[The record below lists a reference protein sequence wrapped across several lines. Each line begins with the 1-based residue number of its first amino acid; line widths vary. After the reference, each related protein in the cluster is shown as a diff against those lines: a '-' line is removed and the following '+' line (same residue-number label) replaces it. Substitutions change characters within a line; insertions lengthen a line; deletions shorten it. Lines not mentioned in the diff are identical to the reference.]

1 LKNNWLRAERRAA
14 EGHEGAP
21 GGPLPARIPPGDRPT
36 YSSAEGQVTREQ
48 RSLFGEILDW
58 MLAPLLLLWPMS
70 VVLTWL
76 VAQGI
81 ANKPFDRELG
91 EMVRVLSK
99 EVSVRAGDGR
109 PQAVFKLPA
118 AASEILRADE
128 ADDIYYQ
135 VLGLRGELL
144 SGDSNL
150 AVPSDDDRA
159 PPGEVRF
166 RDETLNND
174 TVRVAYMWVSPQ
186 ERPQERTQERVQDR
200 AQERAGAAGTAAA
213 TPTDWPLVQV
223 AETLGKRSRLA
234 TEIIKGVILPQFV
247 ILPLAVLLVWLALAR
262 GIAPLNELQQ
272 RIRNRD
278 SSDLSPIDERQAPE
292 EVSPLV
298 RAIND
303 LLARLDQSMRSQK
316 HFLADAAHQLKTPLA
331 GLRTQAELAQRQIDA
346 GQHDPQA
353 LKKSLQQIARS
364 SQSAAHMVNQL
375 LAMARAEDQQHASQ
389 RQVVNLARLATE
401 TVRDFVPRALDKRI
415 DLGYEGPETLSR
427 PHAVVAAAARH
438 PQGPQVLGHALLLRE
453 LIRNLV
459 DNALQYT
466 PAGGT
471 VTVRVLDDPFGQV
484 VVLQVE
490 DSGPGIAA
498 TERELVFQPFYRS
511 LGTDVDG
518 SGLGLAIVR
527 EIALQHGAEVT
538 ISDAANHASTP
549 GALITVRLPASAA
562 PETPTAASALSS
574 ESAADSSRS
583 TSGSPAPGRA

>member
-1 LKNNWLRAERRAA
+1 VKPAA
-14 EGHEGAP
+14 AD
-21 GGPLPARIPPGDRPT
+21 ARP
-36 YSSAEGQVTREQ
+36 REQ

-91 EMVRVLSK
+91 EMVRVLAK
-99 EVSVRAGDGR
+99 EVSVRADAISPSGR
-109 PQAVFKLPA
+109 SQAVFRLPA
-118 AASEILRADE
+118 AAAEILRTDE

-135 VLGLRGELL
+135 VLGLRGEYL
-144 SGDSNL
+144 SGDAAL
-150 AVPSDDDRA
+150 PVPADEDRA
-159 PPGEVRF
+159 PAGEVRF
-166 RDETLNND
+166 RDETLGSE
-174 TVRVAYMWVSPQ
+174 TVRVAYMWVNV
-186 ERPQERTQERVQDR
+186 QERVQER
-200 AQERAGAAGTAAA
+200 AQDR
-213 TPTDWPLVQV
+213 TPGPGPAPDAPLVQV

-272 RIRNRD
+272 RIRRRE
-278 SSDLSPIDERQAPE
+278 SHDLSPIDERQAPE
-292 EVSPLV
+292 EVAPLV

-303 LLARLDQSMRSQK
+303 LLTRLDQSMRSQK

-353 LKKSLQQIARS
+353 LKKTLQQIARS

-375 LAMARAEDQQHASQ
+375 LAMARAENQQQASQ
-389 RQVVNLARLATE
+389 RQLVNLARLATE
-401 TVRDFVPRALDKRI
+401 TVRDFVPRALEKRI
-415 DLGYEGPETLSR
+415 DLGYEGPGDV
-427 PHAVVAAAARH
+427 AVARH

-471 VTVRVLDDPFGQV
+471 VTVRVIDDPFGQV

-490 DSGPGIAA
+490 DSGPGIAPA
-498 TERELVFQPFYRS
+498 ERELVFQPFYRS
-511 LGTDVDG
+511 LGTEVDG

-527 EIALQHGAEVT
+527 EIATQHSAEVT
-538 ISDAANHASTP
+538 VTDASTHTPP
-549 GALITVRLPASAA
+549 GTLITVRLPASGVDSAE
-562 PETPTAASALSS
+562 PGTASEAIKVSPRPSDPLLLGDPPAS
-574 ESAADSSRS
+574 
-583 TSGSPAPGRA
+583 RA

>member
-1 LKNNWLRAERRAA
+1 
-14 EGHEGAP
+14 
-21 GGPLPARIPPGDRPT
+21 
-36 YSSAEGQVTREQ
+36 
-48 RSLFGEILDW
+48 

-81 ANKPFDRELG
+81 ANRPFDRELG
-91 EMVRVLSK
+91 EMARVLSK
-99 EVSVRAGDGR
+99 EIAVHDTPDGR
-109 PQAVFKLPA
+109 AQAVFKLPA
-118 AASEILRADE
+118 AASEILRTDE
-128 ADDIYYQ
+128 ADDVYYQ
-135 VLGLRGELL
+135 VLGLRGEFI
-144 SGDSNL
+144 SGDSAL
-150 AVPSDDDRA
+150 PVPADEDRA
-159 PPGEVRF
+159 PAGEVRF
-166 RDETLNND
+166 RDEVVNND
-174 TVRVAYMWVSPQ
+174 SVRVAYLWVNVRDRGPDDG
-186 ERPQERTQERVQDR
+186 PARTSTE
-200 AQERAGAAGTAAA
+200 A
-213 TPTDWPLVQV
+213 PLVQV

-262 GIAPLNELQQ
+262 GIAPLNQLQQ

-278 SSDLSPIDERQAPE
+278 SSDLSPIDAAQAPE

-303 LLARLDQSMRSQK
+303 LLARLDHSMSAQK

-346 GQHDPQA
+346 GEHDPLA

-364 SQSAAHMVNQL
+364 SQNAAHMVNQL
-375 LAMARAEDQQHASQ
+375 LAMARAENQEHSAH
-389 RQVVNLARLATE
+389 RQPVDLARLATE
-401 TVRDFVPRALDKRI
+401 TVHDFVPRAIEKRI
-415 DLGYEGPETLSR
+415 DLGYEGPSE
-427 PHAVVAAAARH
+427 AAAARQQGHQTVATTRH
-438 PQGPQVLGHALLLRE
+438 PEGPIVLGHALLLRE

-471 VTVRVLDDPFGQV
+471 VTVRVIDDPFGQV

-498 TERELVFQPFYRS
+498 AERDKVFQPFYRS
-511 LGTDVDG
+511 LGTNVDG

-527 EIALQHGAEVT
+527 EIAQQHHAEVT
-538 ISDAANHASTP
+538 LADANLRRRPGLTEHAEAPHGP
-549 GALITVRLPASAA
+549 GARFTLRLPAA
-562 PETPTAASALSS
+562 PRAGPPT
-574 ESAADSSRS
+574 DSQV
-583 TSGSPAPGRA
+583 T

>member
-1 LKNNWLRAERRAA
+1 MSAS
-14 EGHEGAP
+14 P
-21 GGPLPARIPPGDRPT
+21 DPRP
-36 YSSAEGQVTREQ
+36 REQ

-91 EMVRVLSK
+91 EMVRVLAK
-99 EVSVRAGDGR
+99 EVAVRSDSGR
-109 PQAVFKLPA
+109 PQAIFKLPGA
-118 AASEILRADE
+118 AAEILHTDDS
-128 ADDIYYQ
+128 DDIYHQ
-135 VLGLRGELL
+135 VLGLRGEVL
-144 SGDSNL
+144 SGEAGL
-150 AVPSDDDRA
+150 AVPRDDERA

-166 RDETLNND
+166 RDETLNGSG
-174 TVRVAYMWVSPQ
+174 VRVAYMWV
-186 ERPQERTQERVQDR
+186 
-200 AQERAGAAGTAAA
+200 GAPGESGA
-213 TPTDWPLVQV
+213 PLVQV

-262 GIAPLNELQQ
+262 GIAPLHELQQ
-272 RIRNRD
+272 RIRRRD
-278 SSDLSPIDERQAPE
+278 SSDLSPIDERQVPE

-331 GLRTQAELAQRQIDA
+331 GLRTQAELAQQQIDA
-346 GQHDPQA
+346 GEFDPPA

-364 SQSAAHMVNQL
+364 SQRAAHMVNQL
-375 LAMARAEDQQHASQ
+375 LAMARAENQEQVAT
-389 RQVVNLARLATE
+389 RQPVNLARLATE
-401 TVRDFVPRALDKRI
+401 TVRDFVPRAIDKQI
-415 DLGYEGPETLSR
+415 DLGYEGPGDTAPR
-427 PHAVVAAAARH
+427 PPGDAVRPA
-438 PQGPQVLGHALLLRE
+438 PGPVVFGHALLLRE

-466 PAGGT
+466 PAGGR
-471 VTVRVLDDPFGQV
+471 VTVRVIDDPFGQV

-490 DSGPGIAA
+490 DSGPGIAPA
-498 TERELVFQPFYRS
+498 ERELVFQPFYRA
-511 LGTDVDG
+511 LGTNVDG

-527 EIALQHGAEVT
+527 EIALRHRAEVT
-538 ISDAANHASTP
+538 VDEAAGHGPTP
-549 GALITVRLPASAA
+549 GALITVRLPTGENPAA
-562 PETPTAASALSS
+562 QPPAAAGLAERVARRVS
-574 ESAADSSRS
+574 
-583 TSGSPAPGRA
+583 

>member
-1 LKNNWLRAERRAA
+1 MPNTAA
-14 EGHEGAP
+14 TKPEP
-21 GGPLPARIPPGDRPT
+21 RP
-36 YSSAEGQVTREQ
+36 REQ

-99 EVSVRAGDGR
+99 EVAVRSAAGGAR
-109 PQAVFKLPA
+109 AEFKLPVG
-118 AASEILRADE
+118 ASEILRTDE

-135 VLGLRGELL
+135 VLGLRGEYL
-144 SGDSNL
+144 SGDSAL
-150 AVPSDDDRA
+150 PVPGDEDRA

-166 RDETLNND
+166 RDDTLNND
-174 TVRVAYMWVSPQ
+174 SVRVAYMWVNVADRLS
-186 ERPQERTQERVQDR
+186 ERSTEADIV
-200 AQERAGAAGTAAA
+200 GA
-213 TPTDWPLVQV
+213 PLVQV

-272 RIRNRD
+272 RIRHRD
-278 SSDLSPIDERQAPE
+278 SNDLSPIDERQAPE

-303 LLARLDQSMRSQK
+303 LLARLDQSMQTQK

-353 LKKSLQQIARS
+353 LKRPLQQIARS
-364 SQSAAHMVNQL
+364 SQNAAHMVNQL
-375 LAMARAEDQQHASQ
+375 LAMARAENQQHASQ
-389 RQVVNLARLATE
+389 QQVVDLAVLATE
-401 TVRDFVPRALDKRI
+401 AVRDFVPRALEKRI
-415 DLGYEGPETLSR
+415 DLGFEGPESVAESR
-427 PHAVVAAAARH
+427 HR
-438 PQGPQVLGHALLLRE
+438 QGPLVLCHPLLLRE

-490 DSGPGIAA
+490 DSGPGIPAA
-498 TERELVFQPFYRS
+498 EREQVFQPFYRA
-511 LGTDVDG
+511 LGTNVDG

-527 EIALQHGAEVT
+527 EIAQQHGAEVT
-538 ISDAANHASTP
+538 LADANLRHRPGLNDQAGAAFGP
-549 GALITVRLPASAA
+549 GARFTLRLPAA
-562 PETPTAASALSS
+562 PMQLVE
-574 ESAADSSRS
+574 ADQL
-583 TSGSPAPGRA
+583 